1 MKFTRELV
9 LGASALALASGM
21 TANAQEEERKLEAVT
36 VTGSFISGTPED
48 TALPVDVI
56 DRADLDSIGAP
67 SVNEILRNLPATQG
81 LIGETNQFDT
91 RGGQGNEGATTIN
104 LRGLGSARTLV
115 LINGQ
120 RHVASAGI
128 GTDVNFM
135 PSAAIGRLE
144 VLKDGAA
151 ALYGSD
157 AIGGVVNFITRSGFE
172 GVELRAS
179 HQFISGSD
187 GDMEIGGIA
196 GWVGDGMDAMIS
208 AEYSTRGE
216 LTIPDRDWALPT
228 FTENSQGGWSSIGNP
243 GTFINPGFIPIAQ
256 SIGQAA
262 VIFGQADPNCGAL
275 GGHLSVIGSTGG
287 SLCRFQYTAFD
298 NLIEE
303 TETLK
308 LFGEFNADINAS
320 TSFHAEAAW
329 SKLEIPEWNT
339 SPAYPPQSL
348 LDTRV
353 DATHPGL
360 VDFFAQNP
368 AFAASLQT
376 FPTTDYVFWGRY
388 TGVAG
393 INGGPEVG
401 RRETEQTRLAAGFDG
416 KFGNDIGWQANVS
429 YSSRERYSAGDDMAV
444 ERFAFALDGV
454 GGEGCDPA
462 TGTPGVG
469 PCEYYNPFSN
479 AIQSSVVN
487 GVTNPQYNPAV
498 ANSPELLEWLTDTL
512 FSTAKNELLAAEF
525 VLNGESGFELGGGSV
540 AWAAGYQMRSESYE
554 FSPGDNSNLALNPCP
569 FNNPAS
575 ITYGNTTAVGPT
587 SCGDPVGQYAFLAGS
602 FDTDLSRDIHGA
614 FVEVALPFSDNFN
627 VQAALRYEDYGGNV
641 GSTIDPK
648 VAAKWQVTPDFAIRG
663 SASTTFRGPPQV
675 NLEGRSTSLQFIAP
689 TTAFKAVDTLGNP
702 NLDPEKAL
710 ATNIGL
716 LYDNDAFR
724 GSLDYWRFDFS
735 DPLQTESAGQI
746 VNAYIA
752 NACDTTGATTADC
765 VALAS
770 HLVFQP
776 GSTAP
781 GAIQRVQRQVINGSD
796 IVTSGIDFYGSY
808 TYDLGQGSM
817 TFGVDGTYTLE
828 FDSEDFLDSNGV
840 TLASGGDFVGFS
852 NEGTPFQTLV
862 DLRGNLFARYE
873 EGPHNLSY
881 NLRYVNDYED
891 VVSGIAH
898 LAKIDRH
905 ITHDVTYS
913 YALRDGDTRLSIS
926 GYNLTNEEPPQA
938 ALDLNYD
945 GFTHNAFGRMVKL
958 GLVHKF

>member
-104 LRGLGSARTLV
+104 LRGLGSSRTLV

-120 RHVASAGI
+120 RHAATAGI

-179 HQFISGSD
+179 HQFISDSD
-187 GDMEIGGIA
+187 GDLEIGGIA

-208 AEYSTRGE
+208 AEYGTRGE
-216 LTIPDRDWALPT
+216 LRIADRDWALPT
-228 FTENSQGGWSSIGNP
+228 LAENSQGGFSGIGNP
-243 GTFINPGFIPIAQ
+243 GTIYPAFAPSFPAGLLGGAR
-256 SIGQAA
+256 
-262 VIFGQADPNCGAL
+262 ADPNCAEL
-275 GGHLSVIGSTGG
+275 GGHVDGTT
-287 SLCRFQYTAFD
+287 CRFQYTFFD

-303 TETLK
+303 TNTMK
-308 LFGEFNADINAS
+308 VFGEFNADVSEN
-320 TSFHAEAAW
+320 TKFHAEAAW
-329 SKLEIPEWNT
+329 SNLEIPEWNT
-339 SPAYPPQSL
+339 SPSYPPQSL
-348 LDTRV
+348 FGPDRFV
-353 DATHPGL
+353 AASHPGL
-360 VDFFAQNP
+360 QDLVAQNP
-368 AFAASLQT
+368 TLFTTAGPFAPNQQGAF
-376 FPTTDYVFWGRY
+376 VVGRMA
-388 TGVAG
+388 GVSG
-393 INGGPEVG
+393 IDGEPEKG
-401 RRETEQTRLAAGFDG
+401 RRETEQVRLAAGLEG

-444 ERFAFALDGV
+444 ERMAFALDGL
-454 GGEGCDPA
+454 GGAGCDTA
-462 TGTPGVG
+462 TGTPGAG

-479 AIQSSVVN
+479 AIQVSAVN
-487 GVTNPQYNPAV
+487 GVVNPQYNAAV

-512 FSTAKNELLAAEF
+512 YSTAKNELFAAEF
-525 VLNGESGFELGGGSV
+525 VLNGESGFELGGGNV
-540 AWAAGYQMRSESYE
+540 AWAAGYQMRQEAYE
-554 FSPGDNSNLALNPCP
+554 FTPGDNSNLALNPCP
-569 FNNPAS
+569 FNDPAS
-575 ITYGNTTAVGPT
+575 ITLGHVTAVGPT
-587 SCGDPVGQYAFLAGS
+587 SCGDPIGQYAFLAGS
-602 FDTDLSRDIHGA
+602 YETDLDRDIHGA

-627 VQAALRYEDYGGNV
+627 VQAALRFEDYGGNV
-641 GSTIDPK
+641 GSSVDPK
-648 VAAKWQVTPDFAIRG
+648 VAAKWQVTPEFAFRG
-663 SASTTFRGPPQV
+663 SASTTFRGPPQTY
-675 NLEGRSTSLQFIAP
+675 LQGRTTSLQYIAP
-689 TTAFKAVDTLGNP
+689 TRSFKAVDTLGNP
-702 NLDPEKAL
+702 NLNPEKAL
-710 ATNIGL
+710 ATNFGA
-716 LYDNDAFR
+716 LYENGPFR
-724 GSLDYWRFDFS
+724 GSLDYWRFDFT
-735 DPLQTESAGQI
+735 DPLQTEAAGQI
-746 VNAYIA
+746 VNAYSA
-752 NACDTTGATTADC
+752 NACDTTGAGTADC
-765 VALAS
+765 IALAS
-770 HLVFQP
+770 HLVFQT
-776 GSTAP
+776 GSVAP
-781 GAIQRVQRQVINGSD
+781 GAIQRVQRQVINGAD

-808 TYDLGQGSM
+808 TYDLGQGEM
-817 TFGVDGTYTLE
+817 TFGIDGTYTLE
-828 FDSEDFLDSNGV
+828 FESDDFVDSNGV
-840 TLASGGDFVGFS
+840 TLAPGGDFVGFS
-852 NEGTPFQTLV
+852 NEGTPFQSLV

-873 EGPHNLSY
+873 EGAHNLTY

-891 VVSGIAH
+891 AVSGIPH
-898 LAKIDRH
+898 LATIDKH

-913 YALRDGDTRLSIS
+913 YALREGDTRLSIS
-926 GYNLTNEEPPQA
+926 AYNLTNEDPPQA

-945 GFTHNAFGRMVKL
+945 GFTHNPFGRMVKL